1 LATAAYGPDGV
12 RRGGKRQKIP
22 VNLNFPGFG
31 KTVGFEL
38 LSRLEL
44 PPGRYQLRLAVE
56 TSVEGARVSD
66 RSPKVALFGI
76 GEDLSSKT
84 GSIYCDV
91 DVPDFQNERLAMSGV
106 ALMTSP
112 PTPSGPPR
120 ALANVLPVI
129 PTTLRDFMTTD
140 AVDGFVRVSQ
150 GGTEVL
156 EPVTITLRIVDARG
170 TTVAEQTEELS
181 QSVFSRDRTADY
193 RFALPL
199 AGLSRGQYLL
209 TVASRAARASAKRE
223 VRFTIHK

>member
-1 LATAAYGPDGV
+1 LAA
-12 RRGGKRQKIP
+12 
-22 VNLNFPGFG
+22 
-31 KTVGFEL
+31 
-38 LSRLEL
+38 
-44 PPGRYQLRLAVE
+44 E

-91 DVPDFQNERLAMSGV
+91 DVPDFQKERLAMSGV

-112 PTPSGPPR
+112 PTPSGPQH

-129 PTTLRDFMTTD
+129 PTTLRDFITTD
-140 AVDGFVRVSQ
+140 VVDGFVRVLSQ
-150 GGTEVL
+150 GGTATL

-170 TTVAEQTEELS
+170 TTVAEQAEDLAPS
-181 QSVFSRDRTADY
+181 IFSRDRTADY

-199 AGLSRGQYLL
+199 SGLARGQYLL
-209 TVASRAARASAKRE
+209 TVGSRAGKASAQRE
-223 VRFTIHK
+223 VRFTIH